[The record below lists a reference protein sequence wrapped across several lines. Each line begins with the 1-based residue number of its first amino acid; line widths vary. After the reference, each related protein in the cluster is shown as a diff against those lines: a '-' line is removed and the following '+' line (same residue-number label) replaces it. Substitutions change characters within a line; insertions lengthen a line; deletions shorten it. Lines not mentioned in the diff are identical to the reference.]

1 MMKRIFGVCLVAVAM
16 VLGVTA
22 LAGAAEKSAM
32 KMAGKSQTIT
42 GEIVDMGCYMARGA
56 KGAEHKDCG
65 VKCIANGMPM
75 GLLTDKGM
83 LYVLT
88 LNHDNA
94 DPFNKA
100 KEWAG
105 EKVKVTGTVSI
116 RNGTKSLQV
125 DSAEPTAA
133 EAMAK

>member
-1 MMKRIFGVCLVAVAM
+1 MMKWIFRSCLVAVVM
-16 VLGVTA
+16 VLGMSA
-22 LAGAAEKSAM
+22 LAGAAEKPAM

-65 VKCIANGMPM
+65 MKCIANGMPM
-75 GLLTDKGM
+75 GLLTDKGV

-88 LNHDNA
+88 MNHDNA

-100 KEWAG
+100 KEWAS
-105 EKVKVTGTVSI
+105 EKVKVTGPVSI

-125 DSAEPTAA
+125 DTAEPAA
-133 EAMAK
+133 GEAMAK

>member
-1 MMKRIFGVCLVAVAM
+1 MMKWIFRSCLVAVVM
-16 VLGVTA
+16 VLGMAA

-32 KMAGKSQTIT
+32 KMGGKSQTIT

-56 KGAEHKDCG
+56 KGADHKDCG
-65 VKCIANGMPM
+65 MKCIANGMPM

-88 LNHDNA
+88 LNHDSA

-105 EKVKVTGTVSI
+105 DKVKVTGPVSI
-116 RNGTKSLQV
+116 RNGIKSLQV
-125 DSAEPTAA
+125 DSAEPAA
-133 EAMAK
+133 AQAMAK